1 MRWWSRRADRAAR
14 PSIAEQE
21 ALVTL
26 RETARLWIASGFRSR
41 DGLAEELVEY
51 HDNIDLPADQTDRLA
66 VSAVDI
72 EWEVRLAEQATW
84 THPGDHARVQAAFDA
99 LDAQAVVGRMNFTC
113 CQTCGTA
120 EIAEERTPLPAD
132 EMRPGDDAFR
142 EWGFVF
148 FHEQDAERLAEEP
161 ADLFLNFGTF
171 RWAPDTD
178 PILLERAQEGHEDA
192 RRQVVEHSDR
202 AVGRLV
208 AEALRA
214 QGLTVDWNDEPARRL
229 HITGVEWRKPL
240 PS

>member
-1 MRWWSRRADRAAR
+1 MRWWRRRPEATAR

-21 ALVTL
+21 ALATL
-26 RETARLWIASGFRSR
+26 RETARLWISPGFRTR
-41 DGLAEELVEY
+41 DSLVEELVEY
-51 HDNIDLPADQTDRLA
+51 HDDIDLPADQTDRLA
-66 VSAVDI
+66 ASAVDL
-72 EWEVRLAEQATW
+72 EWEVRHAEEATW
-84 THPGDHARVQAAFDA
+84 THPGDYARVQAAFDA
-99 LDAQAVVGRMNFTC
+99 LDAQGVVGRMSFTC

-120 EIAEERTPLPAD
+120 EIAEERTPLHA
-132 EMRPGDDAFR
+132 EERWPGDDAFR

-161 ADLFLNFGTF
+161 ADLFLSFGTF

-178 PILLERAQEGHEDA
+178 PGLLKRAQEGHEDA
-192 RRQVVEHSDR
+192 RREVVEHSDR

-229 HITGVEWRKPL
+229 RVTEVQWRKPL